1 MDRWDRVERI
11 IDRWEETLLIILL
24 GLMILIAFS
33 QIVLRNFFSTGLT
46 WGDALVR
53 DLVLWVG
60 FIGAAMATREGKH
73 INIDLMSRWVPLAG
87 KPVIEGVTHLFS
99 FLICGL
105 LTFAALKFLENEN
118 QMGNVTFLEIP
129 SWIPGI
135 ILPISFGLM
144 ALGFG
149 FRSFRNLFLVIQTR
163 LQDRGEE
170 T

>member
-1 MDRWDRVERI
+1 LDRI
-11 IDRWEETLLIILL
+11 IDRSEETLLILL
-24 GLMILIAFS
+24 LALMILIAFS
-33 QIVLRNFFSTGLT
+33 QIVLRNLFSTGLT

-73 INIDLMSRWVPLAG
+73 INIDLMSRWVPSAG

-105 LTFAALKFLENEN
+105 LTFAALKFLENES

-129 SWIPGI
+129 SWIPGL

-144 ALGFG
+144 TLGFG
-149 FRSFRNLFLVIQTR
+149 FRSFRNLFLVIRTR

-170 T
+170 S

>member
-1 MDRWDRVERI
+1 MDQWERADRI
-11 IDRWEETLLIILL
+11 IDRWEQTLLTIFL

-33 QIVLRNFFSTGLT
+33 QIVLRNLFSTGLT

-73 INIDLMSRWVPLAG
+73 INIDLISRWVPSAG
-87 KPVIEGVTHLFS
+87 KLVIGGVTHLFS
-99 FLICGL
+99 FLICSL
-105 LTFAALKFLENEN
+105 LTFATLKFLENES
-118 QMGNVTFLEIP
+118 QLGNVTFLEIP
-129 SWIPGI
+129 SWIPGL

-144 ALGFG
+144 ALRFG
-149 FRSFRNLFLVIQTR
+149 FQFLRDLFLLIRTR

>member
-1 MDRWDRVERI
+1 MDRWERMDRI
-11 IDRWEETLLIILL
+11 IDRWEQTLLIIFL

-33 QIVLRNFFSTGLT
+33 QIVLRNLFSTGLT

-73 INIDLMSRWVPLAG
+73 INIDLISRWVPSPG
-87 KPVIEGVTHLFS
+87 KPMIEGVTHLFS

-105 LTFAALKFLENEN
+105 LTFAALKFLENES

-129 SWIPGI
+129 SWIPGL

-163 LQDRGEE
+163 LHDRGEE